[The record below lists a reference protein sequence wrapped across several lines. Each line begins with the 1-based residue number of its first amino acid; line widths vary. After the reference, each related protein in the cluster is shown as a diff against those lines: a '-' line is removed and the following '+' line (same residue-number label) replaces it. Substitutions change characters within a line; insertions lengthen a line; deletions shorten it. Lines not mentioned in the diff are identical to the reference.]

1 MSSYADLLASL
12 SASPRRWLVTG
23 GAGFIGGHITETLLA
38 QGQEVVVLDNLSTGK
53 LANLAFAEAN
63 GWADRLRIIQGDIR
77 DIKACREAMK
87 GVSVVH
93 HHAAQISVPKSLQD
107 PLGNHADN
115 LDGFVN
121 ILEAAREVGVSRVV
135 YASSS
140 AVYGDAKVLPN
151 VEERP
156 GLSLSPYALSKY
168 LNEFYGEFY
177 SRVYGVPCVGLR
189 YFNVYGPRQD
199 PKGAYAAVI
208 AKWLD
213 CLVAN
218 QPCTVFGDG
227 SATRDFVFVKDIVQ
241 ANLRAATAPAEVAAG
256 RVFNVGSGVVTDL
269 QTLYGTLLE
278 VCVELKG
285 TDAGLVLAKA
295 EPRVGDILHS
305 SADTSRIQESLGY
318 AAAFSLKEGLRQLV
332 ASV

>member
-1 MSSYADLLASL
+1 MTAYTELLASL
-12 SASPRRWLVTG
+12 PASPRRWLVTG
-23 GAGFIGGHITETLLA
+23 GAGFIGGHIAEELLSH
-38 QGQEVVVLDNLSTGK
+38 GQEVVVLDNFSTGK
-53 LANLAFAEAN
+53 RANLAFAEAN
-63 GWADRLRIIQGDIR
+63 GWSGRLRVVEGDIR
-77 DIKACREAMK
+77 DFQACREAMQ

-107 PLGNHADN
+107 PMGNHADN

-151 VEERP
+151 HEDRP
-156 GLSLSPYALSKY
+156 GACLSPYALSKY
-168 LNEFYGEFY
+168 LNELYGDFYT
-177 SRVYGVPCVGLR
+177 RIYGVPCVGLR
-189 YFNVYGPRQD
+189 YFNVFGPRQD

-213 CLVAN
+213 CLAAN

-241 ANLRAATAPAEVAAG
+241 ANLLAATRPEAAG
-256 RVFNVGSGVVTDL
+256 MVFNVASGAVTDL
-269 QTLYGTLLE
+269 QTLYTTLLD
-278 VCVELKG
+278 VCAELKG
-285 TDAGLVLAKA
+285 TDPSLVLAHA
-295 EPRVGDILHS
+295 EPRMGDILHS
-305 SADTSRIQESLGY
+305 SADIQRIQETLGY
-318 AAAFSLKEGLRQLV
+318 RAAYSLRDGLARLV